1 MKLKAIEILNIY
13 DSLVKISEAEF
24 DLNTAC
30 IIANNIKSLSVTK
43 ETIDIKRNDIIAK
56 YAEKNEQ
63 GEINS
68 AENGEVKIVDI
79 GNFNV
84 ELNDL
89 LISVVEVDLKTIS
102 KSVINDVFKD
112 SKISPKVILSLM
124 NILED

>member
-43 ETIDIKRNDIIAK
+43 ETIDTKRNDIIAK

-124 NILED
+124 HILED

>member
-30 IIANNIKSLSVTK
+30 IIANNIKSLSATK
-43 ETIDIKRNDIIAK
+43 ETIDAKRNDIIAK

-68 AENGEVKIVDI
+68 AENGEAKIVDI

-124 NILED
+124 DILED